1 VRSIIAEIDGVPPPA
16 FAAAPAM
23 PGNAPMLAQ
32 QNAPA
37 PVVPAPAKPPA
48 VAPAAGSPAAAPSA
62 ADPAK
67 ALTGTVTL
75 ASGVASGAKP
85 DDTVYIFA
93 RPAQGSRMPLAV
105 LRHKV
110 SDLPLKFRLDDS
122 NGMAGGPTLS
132 AATAVKIE
140 ARISKSGD
148 AIPKPGDLRGE
159 SAVVAPGA
167 SGLSIVIDQVV
178 R

>member
-1 VRSIIAEIDGVPPPA
+1 V
-16 FAAAPAM
+16 
-23 PGNAPMLAQ
+23 
-32 QNAPA
+32 
-37 PVVPAPAKPPA
+37 
-48 VAPAAGSPAAAPSA
+48 PAAGGAPTA

-75 ASGVASGAKP
+75 ASAVASGAKP
-85 DDTVYIFA
+85 DDILYILA
-93 RPAQGSRMPLAV
+93 RPAQGPRMPLAV
-105 LRHKV
+105 LRLKV
-110 SDLPLKFRLDDS
+110 SDLPLKFKLDDS
-122 NGMAGGPTLS
+122 NGMAGGPALS
-132 AATAVKIE
+132 AATAVKVE

-148 AIPKPGDLRGE
+148 AIAKPGDLRGE